1 MRPVFNL
8 EPKCRVTVLTRKNG
22 SEDLGLLPRLKGSSN
37 LQMDPGSAEGTGA
50 GVFGQSVGRRFS
62 IFLGKHASLSD

>member
-8 EPKCRVTVLTRKNG
+8 EPKYRVTMLTREKWARGPGTPPAVKGLVCFTVG
-22 SEDLGLLPRLKGSSN
+22 SRTAEDS
-37 LQMDPGSAEGTGA
+37 GA

-62 IFLGKHASLSD
+62 IALGKHASLSD